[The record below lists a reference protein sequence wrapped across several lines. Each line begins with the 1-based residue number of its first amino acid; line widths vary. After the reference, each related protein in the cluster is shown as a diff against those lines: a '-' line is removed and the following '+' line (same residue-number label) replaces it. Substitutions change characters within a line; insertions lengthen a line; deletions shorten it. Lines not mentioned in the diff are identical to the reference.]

1 MTDALPLHLVVH
13 IGGHKTGTTAIQ
25 DAALHGVA
33 ELAASGVFYPAHRPY
48 FRYAQHS
55 RLADVMKAGRLYQVE
70 RFLVA
75 AAREARSLRAT
86 TVFLSG
92 EELWTLSPRSVGRF
106 RDLAEQQFQS
116 IRIVCVVRNER
127 DRILSNFKHFLRH
140 DPARSLTR
148 FARDNKR
155 ILRPAPEIWGGVFG
169 ERVLVL
175 PYEEMAETL
184 VPDFFQ
190 NALGCTLSHNPR
202 ANVSF
207 DLLSLAINH
216 VFIKDWKGADI
227 EAALWDYFTRFERF
241 PQMPIESVV
250 ADDLLRLTGAW
261 PPRGSGQDGPMAS
274 TDPVET
280 CERMIFLFTRLRE
293 AFQKRSEA

>member
-1 MTDALPLHLVVH
+1 MTDDLPLHLVVH

-25 DAALHGVA
+25 DAALHGRA

-55 RLADVMKAGRLYQVE
+55 RLADVMKAGRLPQVQ

-92 EELWTLSPRSVGRF
+92 EELWTLSPRSVSRF

-116 IRIVCVVRNER
+116 IRIVCVVRNDF

-140 DPARSLTR
+140 DPARSLAR

-216 VFIKDWKGADI
+216 VFIKDWKGADT
-227 EAALWDYFTRFERF
+227 EAVLWDYLTRFQSF
-241 PQMPIESVV
+241 PPLPIEQFV
-250 ADDLLRLTGAW
+250 ADDLLRFTDTHLPQGRNNAD
-261 PPRGSGQDGPMAS
+261 PIEDV
-274 TDPVET
+274 DPVET
-280 CERMIFLFTRLRE
+280 CERMIYLFSRLK
-293 AFQKRSEA
+293 ATFQKRPN